1 MYQAAQS
8 LYVLYVHSCMLPLGP
23 KCQTNQVV
31 LKVGCMLVT
40 LKTFHMRLF
49 SVKVARLL
57 GVFTHY
63 HYRKLSVNS
72 CNLCY
77 CKQC

>member
-8 LYVLYVHSCMLPLGP
+8 LYVLYVHRCMLPIGQ
-23 KCQTNQVV
+23 KCQNKI
-31 LKVGCMLVT
+31 LKVGCMLLT
-40 LKTFHMRLF
+40 LKTFHMRPF

-63 HYRKLSVNS
+63 LYRKLTVNS